1 MEAEEVTDE
10 WVFVIPNKRRV
21 RNSHGPA
28 GKGHLALFLDE
39 GALDPKSPV
48 HHISENVAMAKH
60 VMYWRFRVQSSFIQK
75 QVAGYVKE
83 WKAESTKRL
92 GETIRPL
99 CGIKAGLVLPCVP
112 LSHACTCSKIQ
123 PQHSI
128 AVQLSVTLL

>member
-1 MEAEEVTDE
+1 MCHLQTMEAGEVTDE
-10 WVFVIPNKRRV
+10 WAFVIPNKRRV

-28 GKGHLALFLDE
+28 GKAHLALFLDE
-39 GALDPKSPV
+39 GALDPKTPV
-48 HHISENVAMAKH
+48 HHISENVAMAKP
-60 VMYWRFRVQSSFIQK
+60 VAEYVQ
-75 QVAGYVKE
+75 E